1 MKILALEFSS
11 ARRGVAVVEAVP
23 ATCSRRPEEAW
34 AATEGDGKSPPLDV
48 RALGL
53 AEAEGI
59 TPGPFD
65 LIESALRA
73 AGLEREQIGCI
84 AVGLGPGSY
93 TGVRS
98 AIALAQG
105 WQLATGVKLLGISSA
120 EVLAATAQSAGLTG
134 RVAVV
139 IDALRGEFYSA
150 NYEVAAAGWSE
161 SAPLRLLNREAVEA
175 SATGGATIVSPDAK
189 CPFAGFKL
197 LWPSAS
203 ELGRLAAR
211 RSNFQ
216 PGEKLEPI
224 YLRETTFVKAPPP
237 KFY

>member
-11 ARRGVAVVEAVP
+11 TRRGVAVVEGERV
-23 ATCSRRPEEAW
+23 
-34 AATEGDGKSPPLDV
+34 
-48 RALGL
+48 LGL
-53 AEAEGI
+53 AEGDGL
-59 TPGPFD
+59 TPGPFA

-73 AGLEREQIGCI
+73 AGVEREQIECVALGR
-84 AVGLGPGSY
+84 GPGSY

-105 WQLATGVKLLGISSA
+105 WQLALGVKLLGLSSA
-120 EVLAATAQSAGLTG
+120 DVLAATAQAAGVNG

-150 NYEVAAAGWSE
+150 SYDIVSDGCHET
-161 SAPLRLLNREAVEA
+161 APLSLLKREAVEGLA
-175 SATGGATIVSPDAK
+175 SGGEVLVSPDAK
-189 CPFAGFKL
+189 CPFGGSKL
-197 LWPSAS
+197 VMPSAA
-203 ELGRLAAR
+203 ELGRLASR
-211 RSNFQ
+211 CDDFQ
-216 PGEKLEPI
+216 RGEKLEPI

>member
-11 ARRGVAVVEAVP
+11 ARRGVAILEAVP
-23 ATCSRRPEEAW
+23 
-34 AATEGDGKSPPLDV
+34 DGNGHSPARV
-48 RALGL
+48 LGI

-59 TPGPFD
+59 SPGP
-65 LIESALRA
+65 LALVEAALKSAQA
-73 AGLEREQIGCI
+73 EREQIECV

-105 WQLATGVKLLGISSA
+105 WQLALGVKLLGVSSA
-120 EVLAATAQSAGLTG
+120 EVLAATAHATGMTG
-134 RVAVV
+134 RIAVL

-150 NYEVAAAGWSE
+150 SFDLAVNGWRGVE
-161 SAPLRLLNREAVEA
+161 PLRLLKREAVEA
-175 SATGGATIVSPDAK
+175 LAASGAQIVSSDGK
-189 CPFAGFKL
+189 CPFAGARTL
-197 LWPSAS
+197 LASAG
-203 ELGRLAAR
+203 ELGRLAVTR
-211 RSNFQ
+211 TDFQ

-237 KFY
+237 RFY

>member
-1 MKILALEFSS
+1 MALEFSS
-11 ARRGVAVVEAVP
+11 ARRGVAVVD
-23 ATCSRRPEEAW
+23 
-34 AATEGDGKSPPLDV
+34 GDRV
-48 RALGL
+48 LGH

-59 TPGPFD
+59 TPGPFE

-73 AGLEREQIGCI
+73 AGLEREQVECI

-98 AIALAQG
+98 AIAVAQG
-105 WQLATGVKLLGISSA
+105 WQLALGVKLLGISSA
-120 EVLAATAQSAGLTG
+120 EVLAATAQAAGVTG

-150 NYEVAAAGWSE
+150 SYEIKSDGWRE
-161 SAPLRLLNREAVEA
+161 AAPLRLLTRAAAEALAAAGELL
-175 SATGGATIVSPDAK
+175 VSPDVK
-189 CPFAGFKL
+189 CPFAGAKFL
-197 LWPSAS
+197 APSAG
-203 ELGRLAAR
+203 ELGRLA
-211 RSNFQ
+211 SQCSDFL

-237 KFY
+237 RRY

>member
-11 ARRGVAVVEAVP
+11 SRRGVAVVEGVP
-23 ATCSRRPEEAW
+23 AASSRRPDAS
-34 AATEGDGKSPPLDV
+34 AATDGDWKSPARDARV
-48 RALGL
+48 LGL
-53 AEAEGI
+53 AEGDGL
-59 TPGPFD
+59 TPGPFE

-73 AGLEREQIGCI
+73 AGIEREQIECI

-105 WQLATGVKLLGISSA
+105 WQFAAGVKLLGVSTA
-120 EVLAATAQSAGLTG
+120 EVLAVTAQATGVTG

-150 NYEVAAAGWSE
+150 SYEIAADDWRE
-161 SAPLRLLNREAVEA
+161 VAPLRLLTRTAVEA
-175 SATGGATIVSPDAK
+175 LAAAGELLVSPDVK
-189 CPFAGFKL
+189 CPFAAAKFL
-197 LWPSAS
+197 VPSAG
-203 ELGRLAAR
+203 ELGRLASR
-211 RSNFQ
+211 RSDFQ

-237 KFY
+237 RRY

>member
-11 ARRGVAVVEAVP
+11 TRRGVAVVE
-23 ATCSRRPEEAW
+23 
-34 AATEGDGKSPPLDV
+34 GDHV
-48 RALGL
+48 LGL

-59 TPGPFD
+59 TPGPFE

-73 AGLEREQIGCI
+73 AGTEREQIECI

-105 WQLATGVKLLGISSA
+105 WQLALGVKLIGLSSA
-120 EVLAATAQSAGLTG
+120 DALVATARAAGLTG

-150 NYEVAAAGWSE
+150 SYEVTTEGYRE
-161 SAPLRLLNREAVEA
+161 MTPLRLLKREAIEA
-175 SATGGATIVSPDAK
+175 LVPAGELLVSPDAK
-189 CPFAGFKL
+189 CPLAGFRL
-197 LWPSAS
+197 LLPSAA
-203 ELGRLAAR
+203 ELGRLAFK
-211 RSNFQ
+211 RSDFQ

-237 KFY
+237 RFY

>member
-23 ATCSRRPEEAW
+23 AASSRRPDAPAAMAGDYQSPAREAR
-34 AATEGDGKSPPLDV
+34 V
-48 RALGL
+48 LGL
-53 AEAEGI
+53 AEAEGL

-65 LIESALRA
+65 LIESALKS
-73 AGLEREQIGCI
+73 AGLEREQIDCI

-105 WQLATGVKLLGISSA
+105 WQLALGVKLLGVSSA
-120 EVLAATAQSAGLTG
+120 EVLAATARSTGLTG
-134 RVAVV
+134 RVAVA

-150 NYEVAAAGWSE
+150 SYEVTTDGWRE
-161 SAPLRLLNREAVEA
+161 VTPLRLLKREAVEA
-175 SATGGATIVSPDAK
+175 LVQGGELLVSPDAK
-189 CPFAGFKL
+189 CPFGGAKL
-197 LWPSAS
+197 LPPSAG
-203 ELGRLAAR
+203 ELGRLASQ
-211 RSNFQ
+211 RSDFL

-237 KFY
+237 RHY

>member
-11 ARRGVAVVEAVP
+11 ARRGVAVVEGARV
-23 ATCSRRPEEAW
+23 
-34 AATEGDGKSPPLDV
+34 
-48 RALGL
+48 LGF

-65 LIESALRA
+65 LIDSALRA
-73 AGLEREQIGCI
+73 ANVEREHIGCI

-98 AIALAQG
+98 AIAVAQG
-105 WQLATGVKLLGISSA
+105 WQLALEVKLLGVSSA
-120 EVLAATAQSAGLTG
+120 DVLAATAQAAGLTG

-150 NYEVAAAGWSE
+150 SYELSADGWRE
-161 SAPLRLLNREAVEA
+161 WVKLRLLSREAVENLA
-175 SATGGATIVSPDAK
+175 AEGELLVSPDTK
-189 CPFAGFKL
+189 CPFPSVRKL
-197 LWPSAS
+197 LASAG
-203 ELGRLAAR
+203 ELGRLATHR
-211 RSNFQ
+211 TDFQ

-237 KFY
+237 RFY

>member
-11 ARRGVAVVEAVP
+11 ARRGVAVVEGGRV
-23 ATCSRRPEEAW
+23 
-34 AATEGDGKSPPLDV
+34 
-48 RALGL
+48 LGL
-53 AEAEGI
+53 AEGDGL
-59 TPGPFD
+59 TPGPFA

-73 AGLEREQIGCI
+73 AGVERDQIECI
-84 AVGLGPGSY
+84 ALGRGPGSY

-105 WQLATGVKLLGISSA
+105 WQLALGVKLLAISSA
-120 EVLAATAQSAGLTG
+120 EVLAATAQTAGVTG

-150 NYEVAAAGWSE
+150 SYAVAVAGWRE
-161 SAPLRLLNREAVEA
+161 TAPLRLLKREAVEA
-175 SATGGATIVSPDAK
+175 LAAGGELLVSPDAK
-189 CPFAGFKL
+189 CPFGGTRL
-197 LWPSAS
+197 LVPSAA
-203 ELGRLAAR
+203 ELGRLAGERNA
-211 RSNFQ
+211 FQ
-216 PGEKLEPI
+216 AGETLEPI

>member
-11 ARRGVAVVEAVP
+11 ARRGAAVVE
-23 ATCSRRPEEAW
+23 
-34 AATEGDGKSPPLDV
+34 GDQL
-48 RALGL
+48 LGL
-53 AEAEGI
+53 AEATGM
-59 TPGPFD
+59 TPGPFE

-73 AGLEREQIGCI
+73 AGVEREQIECI

-105 WQLATGVKLLGISSA
+105 WQLALGVKLLGVSSA
-120 EVLAATAQSAGLTG
+120 EVLAATAQAAGLAG

-150 NYEVAAAGWSE
+150 SSELSPAGWRE
-161 SAPLRLLNREAVEA
+161 TAPLRLLTRVAVEA
-175 SATGGATIVSPDAK
+175 LAAGGELLISPDAK
-189 CPFAGFKL
+189 CPCSAARL
-197 LWPSAS
+197 VMPSAG
-203 ELGRLAAR
+203 ELGSLAAR
-211 RSNFQ
+211 RTDFV

-237 KFY
+237 RFY

>member
-23 ATCSRRPEEAW
+23 AASSRRPDASV
-34 AATEGDGKSPPLDV
+34 APDGDWKSPAPHGRV
-48 RALGL
+48 LGL
-53 AEAEGI
+53 AEATGM
-59 TPGPFD
+59 TPGPFE

-73 AGLEREQIGCI
+73 AGGEREQIECI

-98 AIALAQG
+98 AIAIAQG
-105 WQLATGVKLLGISSA
+105 WQLALGVKLLGISSA
-120 EVLAATAQSAGLTG
+120 EVLAATAHAAGLTG
-134 RVAVV
+134 RIAVV

-150 NYEVAAAGWSE
+150 SYELAPADWREA
-161 SAPLRLLNREAVEA
+161 APLRLLTREAVEA
-175 SATGGATIVSPDAK
+175 LVTDGELLISPDAK
-189 CPFAGFKL
+189 RPPGETRVVL
-197 LWPSAS
+197 PSAG
-203 ELGRLAAR
+203 ELGRLACRNNA
-211 RSNFQ
+211 FQ

>member
-23 ATCSRRPEEAW
+23 AVCNRRPDAPS
-34 AATEGDGKSPPLDV
+34 ATDGDCKSPAPEARV
-48 RALGL
+48 LGL

-59 TPGPFD
+59 TPGPFE
-65 LIESALRA
+65 LIESALKS
-73 AGLEREQIGCI
+73 AGLEREQIECI

-105 WQLATGVKLLGISSA
+105 WQLATGLKLLGISSA
-120 EVLAATAQSAGLTG
+120 DVLAATVRSAGLTG
-134 RVAVV
+134 RVAVA

-150 NYEVAAAGWSE
+150 SYEVTTEGGRE
-161 SAPLRLLNREAVEA
+161 VAPLRLLKREAVEA
-175 SATGGATIVSPDAK
+175 LVAAGELLVSPDAK
-189 CPFAGFKL
+189 CPFVGFRL
-197 LWPSAS
+197 LLPSAC
-203 ELGRLAAR
+203 ELGRLAST
-211 RSNFQ
+211 RSDFQ

-237 KFY
+237 RRY